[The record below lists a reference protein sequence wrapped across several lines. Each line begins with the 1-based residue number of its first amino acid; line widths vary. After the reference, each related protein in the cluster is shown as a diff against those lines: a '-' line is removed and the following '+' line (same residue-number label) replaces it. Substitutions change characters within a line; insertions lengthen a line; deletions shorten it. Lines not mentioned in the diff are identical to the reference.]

1 MFTWLQ
7 SIFQKYGKWM
17 FLLLLAPVIV
27 AFVFTITPARSGLSK
42 ADALRK
48 IDYFGYNLAS
58 DRDLRTIFLGA
69 EISAW
74 IQSGRRPYSQ
84 EMLEDFAFNRTAYLA
99 MAENLSVPGP
109 NEKQLRDYLTT
120 KRAFIDED
128 GKFNEQLYFIFKNAI
143 QADSRISQER
153 VAQTMNEDYRIEKV
167 QQAMIGPGYVQ
178 SFEVKKQIELLN
190 TLWSVNVASL
200 SYEDYKPFILIEKS
214 KLLNYYESN
223 KFRYEVPAQ
232 IKVTAIVFSLIDFR
246 DSIPAPQDSELESFF
261 DSQPSRFDNDANSNE
276 KNSEK
281 ELTFFDVKDKVRE
294 AYLDEKAGQLT
305 AEAADE
311 FTLRLYRD
319 KIEKNSEDFNQLI
332 VEKNGR
338 KASIPLYS
346 RTDPPTDTKISRQAL
361 IDTFNLNERRYF
373 SDIIKTQ
380 DGSAVLIY
388 DNRVE
393 KYIPSFEEVRESILT
408 DYEESE
414 RKRLFIE
421 KGKTINSNLTTAMS
435 QGKLFSAIAEGL
447 DLSVET
453 YKDFTRSEPPDGFKF
468 SLFTPVENL
477 SPGDVTPMLFI
488 ENNGF
493 FVHLEN
499 KIVPEENS
507 DFSVLESNSSQI
519 VQATNYY
526 SGQSLILE
534 LRSNELDKSQT
545 N

>member
-27 AFVFTITPARSGLSK
+27 AFVFTITPARSGLTK
-42 ADALRK
+42 ADSLPE

-84 EMLEDFAFNRTAYLA
+84 EMVEDFAFNRTAFLA
-99 MAENLSVPGP
+99 MAENLNVPGP
-109 NEKQLRDYLTT
+109 NDKQLRDYLTT
-120 KRAFIDED
+120 KRAFIGND

-153 VAQTMNEDYRIEKV
+153 VAQTMSEDYRIEQV
-167 QQAMIGPGYVQ
+167 QQAMIGPGFVQ
-178 SFEVKKQIELLN
+178 PFEVKKQIELLN

-200 SYEDYKPFILIEKS
+200 GYDEYNPFILIEEA
-214 KLLNYYESN
+214 KLLNYYENN
-223 KFRYEVPAQ
+223 KFRYEVPSR

-246 DSIPAPQDSELESFF
+246 SSISAPEDSELESFF
-261 DSQPSRFDNDANSNE
+261 NSQPSRFKNESDSNE
-276 KNSEK
+276 ENTEN
-281 ELTFFDVKDKVRE
+281 EFTFSDVKDKVRE

-305 AEAADE
+305 AEAADD

-319 KIEKNSEDFNQLI
+319 KIEKYSEAFNQLI
-332 VEKNGR
+332 IEQNGH

-361 IDTFNLNERRYF
+361 IDAFNLDERRYF

-380 DGSAVLIY
+380 DGSAVIIY
-388 DNRVE
+388 DNKAE
-393 KYIPSFEEVRESILT
+393 KYIPSFDAVRKSILT

-421 KGKTINSNLTTAMS
+421 EGKTINSKLTTAMNE
-435 QGKLFSAIAEGL
+435 GKLFSVVAEDL
-447 DLSVET
+447 DLTVET
-453 YKDFTRSEPPDGFKF
+453 YKDFTRREPPDEFNF
-468 SLFTPVENL
+468 SLFTSVENL
-477 SPGDVTPMLFI
+477 PPGDVTPMLFI
-488 ENNGF
+488 ENKGF

-499 KIVPEENS
+499 KIVPE
-507 DFSVLESNSSQI
+507 NSSQFSEYESTSSQL

>member
-1 MFTWLQ
+1 
-7 SIFQKYGKWM
+7 M

-27 AFVFTITPARSGLSK
+27 AFVFTITPARSGLTK
-42 ADALRK
+42 ADSLPE

-84 EMLEDFAFNRTAYLA
+84 EMVEDFAFNRTAFLA
-99 MAENLSVPGP
+99 MAENLNVPGP
-109 NEKQLRDYLTT
+109 NDKQLRDYLTT
-120 KRAFIDED
+120 KRAFIGND

-153 VAQTMNEDYRIEKV
+153 VAQTMSEDYRIEQV
-167 QQAMIGPGYVQ
+167 QQAMIGPGFVQ
-178 SFEVKKQIELLN
+178 PFEVKKQIELLN

-200 SYEDYKPFILIEKS
+200 GYDEYNPFILIEEA
-214 KLLNYYESN
+214 KLLNYYENN
-223 KFRYEVPAQ
+223 KFRYEVPSR

-246 DSIPAPQDSELESFF
+246 SSISAPEDSELESFF
-261 DSQPSRFDNDANSNE
+261 NSQPSRFKNESDSNE
-276 KNSEK
+276 ENTEN
-281 ELTFFDVKDKVRE
+281 EFTFSDVKDKVRE

-305 AEAADE
+305 AEAADD

-319 KIEKNSEDFNQLI
+319 KIEKYSEAFNQLI
-332 VEKNGR
+332 IEQNGH

-361 IDTFNLNERRYF
+361 IDAFNLDERRYF

-380 DGSAVLIY
+380 DGSAVIIY
-388 DNRVE
+388 DNKAE
-393 KYIPSFEEVRESILT
+393 KYIPSFDAVRKSILT

-421 KGKTINSNLTTAMS
+421 EGKTINSKLTTAMNE
-435 QGKLFSAIAEGL
+435 GKLFSVVAEDL
-447 DLSVET
+447 DLTVET
-453 YKDFTRSEPPDGFKF
+453 YKDFTRREPPDEFNF
-468 SLFTPVENL
+468 SLFTSVENL
-477 SPGDVTPMLFI
+477 PPGDVTPMLFI
-488 ENNGF
+488 ENKGF

-499 KIVPEENS
+499 KIVPE
-507 DFSVLESNSSQI
+507 NSSQFSEYESTSSQL

>member
-42 ADALRK
+42 ADTLRK

-58 DRDLRTIFLGA
+58 DRDLRTIYLGA

-109 NEKQLRDYLTT
+109 NDKQLRDYLTT
-120 KRAFIDED
+120 KRAFIGED

-153 VAQTMNEDYRIEKV
+153 VAQTMSEDYRIEKI

-178 SFEVKKQIELLN
+178 PFEVKKQIELLN

-200 SYEDYKPFILIEKS
+200 SYEDYKPFILIEES

-223 KFRYEVPAQ
+223 KFRYEVPSQ

-246 DSIPAPQDSELESFF
+246 DSIAAPQDSELESFF
-261 DSQPSRFDNDANSNE
+261 DSQPSRFKNDSDSNE
-276 KNSEK
+276 EDSEK
-281 ELTFFDVKDKVRE
+281 ELTFFDVRDKVRE

-332 VEKNGR
+332 VEKNGH
-338 KASIPLYS
+338 KASISLYS

-361 IDTFNLNERRYF
+361 IDAFNLDERRYF

-388 DNRVE
+388 ENKVE
-393 KYIPSFEEVRESILT
+393 KYIPSFEEARESILT
-408 DYEESE
+408 DYEVSE

-421 KGKTINSNLTTAMS
+421 EGKTINSNLTTAMNE
-435 QGKLFSAIAEGL
+435 GKLFSAIAEDL

-453 YKDFTRSEPPDGFKF
+453 YKDFTRREPPDGFNF

-499 KIVPEENS
+499 KIVPEESS
-507 DFSVLESNSSQI
+507 DFSVLESTSSQI

>member
-7 SIFQKYGKWM
+7 SLFQKYGKWM

-27 AFVFTITPARSGLSK
+27 AFVFTITPARSGLTK
-42 ADALRK
+42 ADSLRK

-58 DRDLRTIFLGA
+58 ERDLRTIFLGA

-84 EMLEDFAFNRTAYLA
+84 EMIEDFAFNRTAYLA
-99 MAENLSVPGP
+99 MAENLNVPSP
-109 NEKQLRDYLTT
+109 NDKQLRDYLTT
-120 KRAFIDED
+120 KRAFLGND
-128 GKFNEQLYFIFKNAI
+128 GKFNEELYFIFKNAI

-153 VAQTMNEDYRIEKV
+153 VAQTMSEDYRIEKI
-167 QQAMIGPGYVQ
+167 QQAMIGPGFVQ
-178 SFEVKKQIELLN
+178 PFEVKKQIELLN
-190 TLWSVNVASL
+190 TLWSVNVASRG
-200 SYEDYKPFILIEKS
+200 YEEYKPFILIEES

-223 KFRYEVPAQ
+223 KFRYEVPTR

-246 DSIPAPQDSELESFF
+246 DSIAEPQDSELESFF
-261 DSQPSRFDNDANSNE
+261 DSQPTRFKDEPDSNE
-276 KNSEK
+276 DNSEK
-281 ELTFFDVKDKVRE
+281 EITFSDVKDKVRE

-319 KIEKNSEDFNQLI
+319 KIEKYSESFNQLM
-332 VEKNGR
+332 VKKNGH

-361 IDTFNLNERRYF
+361 IDAFNLDERRYF

-388 DNRVE
+388 DNKVE
-393 KYIPSFEEVRESILT
+393 KYIPSFDEVRKSILT

-421 KGKTINSNLTTAMS
+421 EGQTINSKLTTAMNE
-435 QGKLFSAIAEGL
+435 GKLFPVVAEDL

-453 YKDFTRSEPPDGFKF
+453 YKDFTRREPPDEFNF
-468 SLFTPVENL
+468 SLFTSVENL

-488 ENNGF
+488 ENKGF

-499 KIVPEENS
+499 KITPEESS
-507 DFSVLESNSSQI
+507 DFSVYESTLSQI